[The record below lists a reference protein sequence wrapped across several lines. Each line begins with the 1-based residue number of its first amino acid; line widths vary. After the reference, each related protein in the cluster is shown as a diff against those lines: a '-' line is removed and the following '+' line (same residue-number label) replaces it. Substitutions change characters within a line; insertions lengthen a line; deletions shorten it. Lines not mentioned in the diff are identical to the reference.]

1 MDLGFKGKTVVITGG
16 TKGIGSGISEVFA
29 MEGANLIIDY
39 RSNKDNSSEAFIQGL
54 REKYNV
60 KAFGI
65 MQDLADPNCAKNIFD
80 FAIEQFGRIDVLIN
94 NAGGSN
100 ESKEIQDI
108 TLEEWNTALINNVTQ
123 YYLMGSEFA
132 KRLIASKQKGSI
144 VNVLS
149 KASMTTTTKGRA
161 CYVTNKTAQMGLTK
175 QMAVDLSQYGIIV
188 NGIMPGSV
196 MNQRMAKRDEEYM
209 AERVKR
215 MPLGKINDPIEIG
228 YYVAFLASEKNQ
240 VAVGAPC
247 DATGGMLLGF

>member
-29 MEGANLIIDY
+29 QEGANIIIDY
-39 RSNKDNSSEAFIQGL
+39 RSNKDNSSENFIQGL
-54 REKYNV
+54 RDKYNV
-60 KAFGI
+60 NVYGI
-65 MQDLADPNCAKNIFD
+65 MQDLADPNCAKKIFD
-80 FAIEQFGRIDVLIN
+80 FAMEKFGRIDVLIN

-100 ESKEIQDI
+100 ESSEIQDI
-108 TLEEWNTALINNVTQ
+108 TLEDWNNALVNNVTQ
-123 YYLMGSEFA
+123 FFLMSSEFA
-132 KRLIASKQKGSI
+132 RRLIAAKQKGSI

-196 MNQRMAKRDEEYM
+196 MNQRMEKRDAEYLK
-209 AERVKR
+209 ERTKR
-215 MPLGKINDPIEIG
+215 MPLGKINEPVEIG
-228 YYVAFLASEKNQ
+228 YYVAWLASEKNQ
-240 VAVGAPC
+240 VAVGAPA

>member
-39 RSNKDNSSEAFIQGL
+39 RSNKDNSSEEFIQGL

-65 MQDLADPNCAKNIFD
+65 KQDLAEPDCAIKIFD
-80 FAIEQFGRIDVLIN
+80 FAMEKFGRIDVLVN

-132 KRLIASKQKGSI
+132 KRFIVSKQKGSI

-196 MNQRMAKRDEEYM
+196 MNQRMTKRDEEYM

-240 VAVGAPC
+240 VVVGAPC

>member
-1 MDLGFKGKTVVITGG
+1 MDLGFKGKTVIITGG

-29 MEGANLIIDY
+29 MEQANLIIDY
-39 RSNKDNSSEAFIQGL
+39 RSNKDNSSEEFIQYL
-54 REKYNV
+54 KDKYHVN
-60 KAFGI
+60 AYGI
-65 MQDLADPNCAKNIFD
+65 KQDLADPNCAKNILD
-80 FAIEQFGRIDVLIN
+80 FAMDKFSRIDVLIN

-108 TLEEWNTALINNVTQ
+108 TLEEWNNALINNVTQ

-132 KRLIASKQKGSI
+132 KRLIEKKQKGSI

-175 QMAVDLSQYGIIV
+175 QMAVDLSRYGIIV

-196 MNQRMAKRDEEYM
+196 MNQRMAKRDEAYM
-209 AERVKR
+209 VERVKR
-215 MPLGKINDPIEIG
+215 MPLGKINEPIEIG

-240 VAVGAPC
+240 VAIGAPC

>member
-1 MDLGFKGKTVVITGG
+1 MDLGYKGKTVIITGG

-29 MEGANLIIDY
+29 QEQANLIIDY
-39 RSNKDNSSEAFIQGL
+39 RSNKDNSSELFIQSL
-54 REKYNV
+54 RDKYGV
-60 KAFGI
+60 EVYGI
-65 MQDLADPNCAKNIFD
+65 QQDLAEEDCAVKIID
-80 FAIEQFGRIDVLIN
+80 FAYEKFGRIDVLIN

-100 ESKEIQDI
+100 ESSEIQDI
-108 TLEEWNTALINNVTQ
+108 NINDWNNALKNNVTQ

-132 KRLIASKQKGSI
+132 RRLISEHKKGAI

-161 CYVTNKTAQMGLTK
+161 CYVTNKTAQLGLTR

-188 NGIMPGSV
+188 NGVMPGSV
-196 MNQRMAKRDEEYM
+196 MNQRMEKRDAQYL
-209 AERVKR
+209 AERTKR

-228 YYVAFLASEKNQ
+228 YYVAWLASEKNQ
-240 VAVGAPC
+240 VAVGAAA

>member
-39 RSNKDNSSEAFIQGL
+39 RSNKDNSSEEFIQGL
-54 REKYNV
+54 REKYNI

-65 MQDLADPNCAKNIFD
+65 KQDLAEPDCAIKIFD
-80 FAIEQFGRIDVLIN
+80 FAMEKFGRIDVLVN

-132 KRLIASKQKGSI
+132 KRLIVSKQKGSI

-240 VAVGAPC
+240 VVVGAPC

>member
-39 RSNKDNSSEAFIQGL
+39 RSNKDNSSEEFIQGL
-54 REKYNV
+54 REKYNI

-65 MQDLADPNCAKNIFD
+65 KQDLAEPDCAIKIFD
-80 FAIEQFGRIDVLIN
+80 FAMEKFGRIDVLVN

-132 KRLIASKQKGSI
+132 KRLIVSKQKGSI

-175 QMAVDLSQYGIIV
+175 QMAVDLSQWGIIV

-240 VAVGAPC
+240 VVVGAPC